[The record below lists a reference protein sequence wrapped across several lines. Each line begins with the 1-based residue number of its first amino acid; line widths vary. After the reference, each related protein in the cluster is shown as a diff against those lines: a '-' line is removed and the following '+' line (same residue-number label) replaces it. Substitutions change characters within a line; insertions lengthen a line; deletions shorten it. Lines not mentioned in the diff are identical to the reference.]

1 MTTDELQKV
10 IDSNLKIVGSGGKFR
25 ITVAREEMI
34 WDSKNTSF
42 LQMEEEKMRENL
54 ESSDQIT
61 STPQFIEIES
71 LQNYIFRIENEPKAD
86 KLKLI

>member
-25 ITVAREEMI
+25 ITVDREEMI

-54 ESSDQIT
+54 ESSD
-61 STPQFIEIES
+61 
-71 LQNYIFRIENEPKAD
+71 
-86 KLKLI
+86 